1 VAVQGT
7 LKAEICETNGE
18 ITLSIG
24 VIAEDVLGLHPPVE
38 NRTTKQDADEVGCS
52 RRPND

>member
-18 ITLSIG
+18 ITLSFG
-24 VIAEDVLGLHPPVE
+24 VIAEHVLGLHPVE